1 LINILAWLSLASGTF
16 CLLLSAI
23 VFMLDRKSIVNKL
36 FLVGSFALFFYTFT
50 TVMMWL
56 SQNVSEASL
65 WNKMGSMWPFF
76 VVLIANFALAF
87 TKSVWLKNKL
97 TYVALYLPAVL
108 FFAVDLSTNLINEP
122 PVLRYWGYNDVASGT
137 WIYYISTI
145 WSAVLTVGAFLICAL
160 YYFRLEDSEK
170 KNQTAFVSIG
180 LAVPIVAFV
189 ITNLINR
196 SIGIETPNLGPVTS
210 FVLTGFVSYAL
221 LKYDLFAFDGAL
233 AAENIISTMPD
244 ALVLTDMH
252 GKMIKTNEH
261 LLDFLGYNE
270 NDLVGKPIEKLE
282 SEKDRDLWLNA
293 FKKLKEN
300 KTVEGKELT
309 CKTKTGGDKVVLFSG
324 TVLQTRMGHD
334 IGLACLFHDFT
345 ERKTVQEAIEKS
357 EEKFKKTF
365 ALSPLGISIFNL
377 STNKFVDCNESFERL
392 TGYQKEEI
400 VGKHSFEINFWK
412 HQVERE
418 QIVIE
423 LMKEGFSKINGLE
436 LTTKSGDTKIV
447 DACFVTVDIN
457 GEPHSISNLLDITE
471 RRKAENELKEGHLQM
486 ENLNEKLRVLGS
498 LTRHDVRNKL
508 MIMNN
513 SLYILRKR
521 LADSPELLKYLES
534 MELAVKQSNN
544 LLELGQIYEKIGS
557 EKLSRISVEE
567 SFTQAASLVNTMN
580 LNVINSCQGL
590 NVIAD
595 SMLKQLFY
603 NLIDNSIKHGKTVTE
618 IKLWFETESSEIK
631 LYYEDNGVGISKENK
646 LLIFSEG
653 FTTGGTGLG
662 LKLVKKMIESYG
674 WSITENG
681 EPGKGAR
688 FQITLP
694 KSALFY

>member
-1 LINILAWLSLASGTF
+1 LINLLAWLSLASGTF
-16 CLLLSAI
+16 CLLLSVI
-23 VFMLDRKSIVNKL
+23 VIMLDRKSIVNKL
-36 FLVGSFALFFYTFT
+36 FLLGSFALFFYTFT

-56 SQNVSEASL
+56 SQNAAEASF

-97 TYVALYLPAVL
+97 TYAALYLPAIL
-108 FFAVDLSTNLINEP
+108 FFAVDLSTNLINKP
-122 PVLRYWGYNDVASGT
+122 PILRYWGYNDVASGT
-137 WIYYISTI
+137 WIYYISTV
-145 WSAVLTVGAFLICAL
+145 WSAVLTVGAFPICAR
-160 YYFRLEDSEK
+160 YYFMVEDSEK
-170 KNQTAFVSIG
+170 KNQTALVTVG
-180 LAVPIVAFV
+180 LAVPIVAFL

-196 SIGIETPNLGPVTS
+196 SIGIETPNLGPVTA
-210 FVLTGFVSYAL
+210 FVLSGFVSYAL
-221 LKYDLFAFDGAL
+221 LKYDLFAFDAAL

-244 ALVLTDMH
+244 ALVLTDTQ
-252 GKMIKTNEH
+252 GKMIKINEH

-270 NDLVGKPIEKLE
+270 NELVGKSVEKLE
-282 SEKDRDLWLNA
+282 SEKDHDLWVNE

-300 KTVEGKELT
+300 KTVEGSELT
-309 CKTKTGGDKVVLFSG
+309 CKTKTGENKVVLFSG

-345 ERKTVQEAIEKS
+345 ERKNAQEAIEKS

-377 STNKFVDCNESFERL
+377 SNNKFVDCNKSFEQL

-400 VGKHSFEINFWK
+400 VGKHSLDINFWK
-412 HQVERE
+412 HPVKRE
-418 QIVIE
+418 QIVTE
-423 LMKEGFSKINGLE
+423 LMKDGFSKINGLE

-471 RRKAENELKEGHLQM
+471 QRKAETELKDGHLQM
-486 ENLNEKLRVLGS
+486 ENLNEKLRVLGG

-508 MIMNN
+508 MVMNN

-521 LADSPELLKYLES
+521 LVDSPELLKYLEK

-567 SFTQAASLVNTMN
+567 SFTQAASLINNEN
-580 LNVINSCQGL
+580 LNVINRCQGL
-590 NVIAD
+590 TVIAD

-603 NLIDNSIKHGKTVTE
+603 NLIDNSIKHGETVTKV
-618 IKLWFETESSEIK
+618 KLWFETESSEIK
-631 LYYEDNGVGISKENK
+631 LYYEDNGVGISQENK
-646 LLIFSEG
+646 QLIFSEG